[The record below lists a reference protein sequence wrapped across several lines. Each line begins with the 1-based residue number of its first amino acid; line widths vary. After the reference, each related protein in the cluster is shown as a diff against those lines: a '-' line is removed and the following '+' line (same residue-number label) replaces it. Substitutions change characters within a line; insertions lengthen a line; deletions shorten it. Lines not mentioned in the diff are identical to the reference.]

1 MYLRVNKTSKGS
13 YMILCNKYRDRDG
26 KIKDQVVESIGYV
39 HDFQSQFPDPIAHF
53 RQVAR
58 DRTQAL
64 QEQKKAA
71 RKTLSID
78 MNQEMESDEDT
89 LRNVGYGLFK
99 RLYQELE
106 LSTFWRKITRGM
118 NIDFDADKIFQLL
131 VYSRILFPASKR
143 KTYQN
148 RKRFFEDFGDFSLD
162 DVYKALTIFGH
173 HETELQKW
181 IYDHSVTKYHR
192 DLETVFFD
200 CTNYYYDISKPDVD
214 DLDDEGN
221 VTLQR
226 YRKYGP
232 EKNHRKDPIVELGL
246 LMDNTGIP
254 LAYDLFPGNESEKV
268 HMLPIIRRM
277 RSDYGIGR
285 VIVVA
290 DRGLNT
296 SDNIFKLNGRN
307 TMDNNPLDGY
317 VYGQSVR
324 GADSEFKKWVL
335 DQSGYKNTAIDPSPE
350 NKESEDTGSMEDK
363 IIFRHKSRIYPKKI
377 QITREYADGHT
388 GRQSITVDQKQ
399 LVYYSD
405 KYAKKQKLERDRAVE
420 RAKDLIAHPKK
431 YDRMTAKGSTGYVK
445 NLSFDKNTGEV
456 IDKNLELDTEKIK
469 EEEKYDGYYS
479 IVTSELKMDDLKIR
493 EVYRG
498 LIRIEDTFRI
508 TKSEFD
514 TRPIFVRTNEH
525 IDAHF
530 TECFT
535 ALVLIRL
542 LQLKLTKKYP
552 VGQILESL
560 RKYNCISLENGDYE
574 FIFRNE
580 IIDECAASFGIN
592 LSTRYRS
599 REDMRRILK
608 Y

>member
-1 MYLRVNKTSKGS
+1 MYLRVNKTSKGP
-13 YMILCNKYRDRDG
+13 YMILCNKYRDHNG

-39 HDFQSQFPDPIAHF
+39 QDFQSQFPDPIAHF
-53 RQVAR
+53 KQVAR
-58 DRTQAL
+58 EKTEAL
-64 QEQKKAA
+64 REQKKAA
-71 RKTLSID
+71 RKTVSID
-78 MNQEMESDEDT
+78 MNQEMEPDEDS
-89 LRNVGYGLFK
+89 LRNVGYAVFR

-106 LSTFWRKITRGM
+106 LSSFWRKAVCGM
-118 NIDFDADKIFQLL
+118 DIEFDADKIFQML
-131 VYSRILFPASKR
+131 VYACILFPASKR
-143 KTYQN
+143 KTYQE
-148 RKRFFEDFGDFSLD
+148 RERFFENFGDFSMD
-162 DVYKALTIFGH
+162 DVYSALTIFGRN
-173 HETELQKW
+173 ERELQKW

-192 DLETVFFD
+192 DLETVYFD
-200 CTNYYYDISKPDVD
+200 CTNYYYDISKPDID

-221 VTLQR
+221 ITLKR
-226 YRKYGP
+226 YCKYGP
-232 EKNHRKDPIVELGL
+232 EKNHRRDPIVELGL

-268 HMLPIIRRM
+268 HMLPIIQRM
-277 RSDYGIGR
+277 RSDYGVGR

-296 SDNIFKLNGRN
+296 SDNIFRLNGQN
-307 TMDNNPLDGY
+307 KTDNNPRDGY

-324 GADSEFKKWVL
+324 GADAEFKKWVL
-335 DQSGYKNTAIDPSPE
+335 DQNGHKNTAIDPSPE
-350 NKESEDTGSMEDK
+350 NKTSEDTESAEDK
-363 IIFRHKSRIYPKKI
+363 VIFRHKSRIYPRKI
-377 QITREYADGHT
+377 QITREYADGHI
-388 GRQSITVDQKQ
+388 GKQSITVDQKQ
-399 LVYYSD
+399 LVYYSE

-445 NLSFDKNTGEV
+445 NLTFDKNTGEIV
-456 IDKNLELDTEKIK
+456 DKNLELDIEKIK

-514 TRPIFVRTNEH
+514 TRPIYVRTNDH

-530 TECFT
+530 TVCFT
-535 ALVLIRL
+535 SLVLIRL

-552 VGQILESL
+552 VGQIIESL
-560 RKYNCISLENGDYE
+560 RKYNCVPLESGSYE

-580 IIDECAASFGIN
+580 IIDECAASFDMN
-592 LSTRYRS
+592 LSMKYRS
-599 REDMRRILK
+599 REEIRRILK